1 MKYFVTALILF
12 FASFSLANVASAQC
26 DADKYVN
33 ECIPKLASGFN
44 YLKSYKIDGLQGD
57 REKIEYSY
65 VFTKGTQY
73 MISLCS
79 GANAGDVV
87 VDLFDSQ
94 RNKVASSKING
105 KLASIISFP
114 CKATGIYYLSYS
126 FDQSQDFCAASALG
140 FRR

>member
-1 MKYFVTALILF
+1 MKYYVTALIILF
-12 FASFSLANVASAQC
+12 FASFSLANAQC

-33 ECIPKLASGFN
+33 ECIPKLANGFN
-44 YLKSYKIDGLQGD
+44 YLKSYKIDGLQGERD
-57 REKIEYSY
+57 KIEYSY

-87 VDLFDSQ
+87 VELFDSQ
-94 RNKVASSKING
+94 RNKVASSMVNG

-126 FDQSQDFCAASALG
+126 FNESQEFCAASALG